1 MGLSLDPARR
11 PHPLPHRG
19 ARFLLLQILL
29 WSRWAMA
36 GKAREV
42 NLKKSVELPRGLA
55 VFVVFIG
62 FGEFKARLGALPAT
76 SVAK

>member
-1 MGLSLDPARR
+1 MDPARC